1 MHFQTTDHVLRSTG
15 GQRTRAPFPMCPI
28 FLFAN
33 LTHFIINESSI
44 MAGQQNPVAKLSPH
58 FPCTQFPTV
67 QRSSSK
73 RRPGRHLRL
82 GVFVGISQAAPGRAV
97 VVVDPARRR
106 ECATDRRP
114 RVGVEHSQHLAML
127 RRRSHCSPG
136 SHSLAA
142 ASLSGTCL
150 YIPQNCLRFFSPR
163 AECVE
168 YIVVVWP
175 GHLLCCVFFFFF
187 SSAVTLVDANIMTA
201 NPTPEMESEYE
212 LVRICKQTTV
222 TL

>member
-1 MHFQTTDHVLRSTG
+1 MHTVPNRIAIELQTTTRPSPTIRCFCRHFLGSARSG
-15 GQRTRAPFPMCPI
+15 SSCSWPRPPSRVRYRSAPKGWCG
-28 FLFAN
+28 AQ
-33 LTHFIINESSI
+33 S
-44 MAGQQNPVAKLSPH
+44 A
-58 FPCTQFPTV
+58 
-67 QRSSSK
+67 
-73 RRPGRHLRL
+73 
-82 GVFVGISQAAPGRAV
+82 
-97 VVVDPARRR
+97 
-106 ECATDRRP
+106 
-114 RVGVEHSQHLAML
+114 

-212 LVRICKQTTV
+212 LVRICNNNRHSLRV
-222 TL
+222 RSRSWRFNH